1 MIAVQEAAREQ
12 LWEGVS
18 VLGIDDPVIVAVYL
32 LCIFSTLLCVIYGVV
47 NWNKEGELEA
57 VEIKEE
63 AAWEAEEDEMEKKEL
78 GQ

>member
-12 LWEGVS
+12 RWEGVS

-32 LCIFSTLLCVIYGVV
+32 LCIFSTLLCVIYGIV

>member
-32 LCIFSTLLCVIYGVV
+32 LCIFSTLLCVIYGIV

>member
-1 MIAVQEAAREQ
+1 M
-12 LWEGVS
+12 
-18 VLGIDDPVIVAVYL
+18 LGIDDPVIVAVYL
-32 LCIFSTLLCVIYGVV
+32 LCIFSTLLCVIYGVI

-57 VEIKEE
+57 DEIKEE